1 MKCAST
7 NISTIAELGLHKVL
21 NVITACS
28 SRTEI
33 AHFLKRRNNFK
44 TCKLAKSRLEKNT
57 CIFLFLKNN
66 QNDQTCTSFNRF
78 FEDFFR
84 LSTSEFRAHL
94 KALKSESLTSFPST
108 RIIRSYFLQEEKCA
122 RNITINLIVPIEW
135 VWERQGHYLN
145 MVWYLLVLIIQENE
159 TDGRTEYNAML

>member
-1 MKCAST
+1 MKCAPT

-44 TCKLAKSRLEKNT
+44 TCKLAKSRLEKKYMYFF
-57 CIFLFLKNN
+57 IFENN
-66 QNDQTCTSFNRF
+66 QTCTSFNRF

-122 RNITINLIVPIEW
+122 RNITINLIVPIE
-135 VWERQGHYLN
+135 
-145 MVWYLLVLIIQENE
+145 
-159 TDGRTEYNAML
+159 

>member
-21 NVITACS
+21 NVITACA
-28 SRTEI
+28 SRTDI

-44 TCKLAKSRLEKNT
+44 TCKLANSRLDKKYMYFF
-57 CIFLFLKNN
+57 IFENN
-66 QNDQTCTSFNRF
+66 QTCTSFNRF

-108 RIIRSYFLQEEKCA
+108 RIIRSYLLQEEKCA
-122 RNITINLIVPIEW
+122 RNITINLIVPIE
-135 VWERQGHYLN
+135 
-145 MVWYLLVLIIQENE
+145 
-159 TDGRTEYNAML
+159 